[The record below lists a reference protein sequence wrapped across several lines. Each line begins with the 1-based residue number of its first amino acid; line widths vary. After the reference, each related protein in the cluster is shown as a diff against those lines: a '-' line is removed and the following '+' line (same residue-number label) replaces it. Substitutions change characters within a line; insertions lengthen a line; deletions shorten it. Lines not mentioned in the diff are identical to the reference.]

1 MDQKNIK
8 NNEKKCKLTRPVLLI
23 WIVPLLLLIILT
35 IITVVGVHLLESSD
49 GSITSQVKSLG
60 VLVVIIAVI
69 LLLTGASSLYSSIR
83 YMQIP
88 IWRWIAKGFKG
99 QPDLPWIRKPQKR
112 ETEDD
117 R

>member
-1 MDQKNIK
+1 M
-8 NNEKKCKLTRPVLLI
+8 KKKYKLTRPVLLI
-23 WIVPLLLLIILT
+23 WVVPLLLLILLT
-35 IITVVGVHLLESSD
+35 IITVVGVYLLESSD

-60 VLVVIIAVI
+60 VLVLIIAVI
-69 LLLTGASSLYSSIR
+69 LLLAGALILYSSIR

-88 IWRWIAKGFKG
+88 IWRWISKGFKG
-99 QPDLPWIRKPQKR
+99 EPDLPWIKKPQKR

>member
-1 MDQKNIK
+1 M
-8 NNEKKCKLTRPVLLI
+8 KKKYRRTRPVLLI
-23 WIVPLLLLIILT
+23 WVVPLLLLILLT

-60 VLVVIIAVI
+60 VLVLIIAVI
-69 LLLTGASSLYSSIR
+69 LLLAGALILYSSIR

-88 IWRWIAKGFKG
+88 IWRWISKGFKG
-99 QPDLPWIRKPQKR
+99 EPDLPWIKKPQKR

>member
-1 MDQKNIK
+1 MK
-8 NNEKKCKLTRPVLLI
+8 KKCRRTRPVLLI
-23 WIVPLLLLIILT
+23 WVVPLLLLILLT

-60 VLVVIIAVI
+60 VLTVIIAVV
-69 LLLTGASSLYSSIR
+69 LLLAGALILYSSIR

-88 IWRWIAKGFKG
+88 IWRWISKGFKG
-99 QPDLPWIRKPQKR
+99 EPDLPWIKKRQKP
-112 ETEDD
+112 ETKDD